1 MSPAVES
8 VLRRDRAI
16 VLGSLAGIAL
26 LAWLYL
32 LRQAGGMAEM
42 AKHAAMGMM
51 PQTQP
56 WGLVD
61 GLLLFVMWAVMML
74 AMMVPSAAP
83 MLLMF
88 AVINRRRAEQHG
100 PVVRTWSFLLGY
112 LIVWT
117 AYSGLAALAQW
128 TLHGVALLSPMMVST
143 SRSLGGGLLVA
154 AGVYQ
159 MTPLKRACLTTCRS
173 PVSFLM
179 TEWREGH
186 AGAVVMGLRHGLYCV
201 GCCWALMALL
211 FVAGVMNLVWIA
223 ALAILV
229 MLEKIVPG
237 GPRLS
242 VLTGTALVVAGA
254 LMLTRLWP

>member
-1 MSPAVES
+1 MSPVLES
-8 VLRRDRAI
+8 LLDRDRTIVLASLVAI
-16 VLGSLAGIAL
+16 VI

-32 LRQAGGMAEM
+32 LRLAGGMAEM
-42 AKHAAMGMM
+42 ARHAAMGMM

-56 WGLVD
+56 WALVD
-61 GLLLFVMWAVMML
+61 ALLLFLMWTVMML

-83 MLLMF
+83 MILMF
-88 AVINRRRAEQHG
+88 AVINRRRAEPQS

-112 LIVWT
+112 LVVWT
-117 AYSGLAALAQW
+117 AYSALAALTQW
-128 TLHGVALLSPMMVST
+128 ALHGAALLSPMMVGT
-143 SRSLGGGLLVA
+143 SRYLGGGLLVA

-159 MTPLKRACLTTCRS
+159 LTPLKRACMVTCRS

-179 TEWREGH
+179 TEWRDGH
-186 AGAVVMGLRHGLYCV
+186 AGAMVMGLHHGLYCV

-223 ALAILV
+223 ALATLV
-229 MLEKIVPG
+229 MLEKLVPG
-237 GPRLS
+237 GPRLGR
-242 VLTGTALVVAGA
+242 LAGAALVVAGA